1 VEAHAP
7 HIAGAVHHA
16 YNDGLGWGYAEV
28 DIVPTVH
35 QDAEAGAEG
44 IARVAGMAES
54 GKFLQMIMK
63 LANEP
68 GCVPRVV
75 LGNTRANGS
84 DVTLRGGRD
93 DQRFGA
99 D

>member
-1 VEAHAP
+1 MDHAC
-7 HIAGAVHHA
+7 
-16 YNDGLGWGYAEV
+16 NDGLRRIYAEV
-28 DIVPTVH
+28 DIVLAVDE
-35 QDAEAGAEG
+35 DAEAGAKG
-44 IARVAGMAES
+44 IARVAGMAED
-54 GKFLQMIMK
+54 GKFLQTIVK

-68 GCVPRVV
+68 SSVPRIF

-93 DQRFGA
+93 DQLFGA